1 MNVTESPAL
10 VDAGDDLG
18 AALRR
23 DGAVVVR
30 GLGIERPADV
40 GRVARS
46 LARRLMTEREGFA
59 PRDVYED
66 QVYSSSK
73 WPANQPMCMHHELS
87 YAAESPSLLVFGCL
101 AAPDT
106 GGETAVADG
115 QAVLRALPADL
126 VARFEREGWRLVR
139 NYHDSVGVGWAEAFG
154 TSDRAEVE
162 RYCAD
167 NAIDVEWRT
176 DNGLRTSQV
185 RPAVVTHPVT
195 GERCWFNQ
203 IAFLNELTMDP
214 DVREYLT
221 LALGPDGLPFTT
233 RYANGDPIDADVI
246 DTINAVYQ
254 EHARSRPWQRGEVLL
269 VDNIRTA
276 HSREP
281 YQGPREIAVAMG
293 DPVRPAD
300 LATTTES
307 ENA

>member
-10 VDAGDDLG
+10 VDADDDLD

-59 PRDVYED
+59 PRDVYDD

-87 YAAESPSLLVFGCL
+87 YAAEAPSLLVFGCL

-115 QAVLRALPADL
+115 QAVLRALPDDL
-126 VARFEREGWRLVR
+126 VARFAREGWRLVR

-214 DVREYLT
+214 DVREYLS
-221 LALGPDGLPFTT
+221 LVLGPDGLPFTT

-246 DTINAVYQ
+246 DTINAVYH
-254 EHARSRPWQRGEVLL
+254 EHTRSRPWQRGEVLL